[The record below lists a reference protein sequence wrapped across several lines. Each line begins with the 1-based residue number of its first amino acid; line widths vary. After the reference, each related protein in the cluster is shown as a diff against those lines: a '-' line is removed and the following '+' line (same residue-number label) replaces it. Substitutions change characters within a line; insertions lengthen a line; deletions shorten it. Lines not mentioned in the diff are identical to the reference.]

1 MSNNSM
7 NIPSLVNN
15 IENNIDTFGNNM
27 NPNYIPI
34 DNSKNQNL
42 QYNPNVIPQ
51 INNGSQNQYNPQI
64 TQPPP
69 QQMGSQM
76 GSQME
81 QIQQLQNL
89 QNQLNMLQKNNS
101 VVNSIENMD
110 NSEGFVSSYKNLI
123 IKVSIYTV
131 LFVIFSHTKMTN
143 LVCDYVPLIDSLGS
157 NIPCIT
163 FKGLLMA
170 VTIITIHKFIKI
182 D

>member
-27 NPNYIPI
+27 NQNYIPI
-34 DNSKNQNL
+34 DNNQNQNQNL
-42 QYNPNVIPQ
+42 QYNPNIIPQ

-64 TQPPP
+64 TPP
-69 QQMGSQM
+69 QQM

-123 IKVSIYTV
+123 LKISIYTI

-143 LVCDYVPLIDSLGS
+143 LVCDYVPFIDSFGS
-157 NIPCIT
+157 NIPCIV
-163 FKGLLMA
+163 FKGLLKA
-170 VTIITIHKFIKI
+170 ITIIIIHKFVKI